1 MFEDLHRVHKQMQ
14 EALKSALDDSNR
26 WAKEANDR
34 YNAVL
39 KAIGR
44 IGPGLPTVNPNLFA
58 MGEEVHEQVR
68 EVLKSALDDS
78 NRWAKEANDRYNAM
92 LKAINHFHIGIPT
105 VDNKDTGKLLKYI
118 LMTEK
123 HCKPDHPILK
133 QVDDLLNQL
142 AIDEAPVTDHDIEYV
157 DGLADILIA
166 WVGTHIDGE
175 IETAEESGRWEEYIK
190 SIVYE
195 AAERRN

>member
-26 WAKEANDR
+26 WAKEAD
-34 YNAVL
+34 
-39 KAIGR
+39 
-44 IGPGLPTVNPNLFA
+44 
-58 MGEEVHEQVR
+58 
-68 EVLKSALDDS
+68 
-78 NRWAKEANDRYNAM
+78 DRYNAM

-166 WVGTHIDGE
+166 WVWTHIDAE

>member
-14 EALKSALDDSNR
+14 EALKSVLDDSNR

-34 YNAVL
+34 YNTVL

-44 IGPGLPTVNPNLFA
+44 IDPGPPTVNPNLFA
-58 MGEEVHEQVR
+58 MGEEVREQVR
-68 EVLKSALDDS
+68 EALKSALDDS

-92 LKAINHFHIGIPT
+92 LKAINHFHIGIPN
-105 VDNKDTGKLLKYI
+105 VDNKDTGKFLKYI
-118 LMTEK
+118 LMSEK

-166 WVGTHIDGE
+166 WAGTHMDGE
-175 IETAEESGRWEEYIK
+175 IETEEECWRWEEYIK
-190 SIVYE
+190 SIVYG